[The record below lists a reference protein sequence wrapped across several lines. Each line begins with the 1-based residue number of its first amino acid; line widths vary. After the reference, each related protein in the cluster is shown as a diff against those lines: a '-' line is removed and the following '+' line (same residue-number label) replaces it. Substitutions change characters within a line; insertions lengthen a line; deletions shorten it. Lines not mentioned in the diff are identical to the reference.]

1 MTKLKLAILLCGV
14 LGLVELAVPFH
25 GGSMLGYWFQLE
37 PAQAVVI
44 TAAFALPIAMMAL
57 ALSRPPMRGWQAGV
71 ALAGFV
77 IAVIKFRVWETL
89 GHLGSVTLHGVLLLA
104 ALVVGAVLS
113 LAALLQPEA

>member
-57 ALSRPPMRGWQAGV
+57 ALARPPAQGWQAGV
-71 ALAGFV
+71 SLAGFV
-77 IAVIKFRVWETL
+77 IAIIKFRVWETL
-89 GHLGSVTLHGVLLLA
+89 GHLGSASVHGVLLLA
-104 ALVVGAVLS
+104 AMVVGAVLS
-113 LAALLQPEA
+113 VIALMRPEG